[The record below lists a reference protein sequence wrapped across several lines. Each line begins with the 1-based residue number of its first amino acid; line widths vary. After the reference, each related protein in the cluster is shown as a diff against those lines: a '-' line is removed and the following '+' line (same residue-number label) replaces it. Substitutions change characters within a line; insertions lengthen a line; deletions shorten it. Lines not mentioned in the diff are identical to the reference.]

1 MSMEALRGGYVEE
14 KMTHIVTDFVER
26 VRRLRRQT
34 ERRAAVPKPVAVA
47 EKKSAFGLRFAD
59 QVIPHKRVDD
69 HHLRSS
75 QF

>member
-1 MSMEALRGGYVEE
+1 
-14 KMTHIVTDFVER
+14 MTHIVSDFVER

-34 ERRAAVPKPVAVA
+34 QRRAAVPKPVAA
-47 EKKSAFGLRFAD
+47 TGKTPAFRPRFAD
-59 QVIPHKRVDD
+59 QVIPHKRADD

>member
-1 MSMEALRGGYVEE
+1 
-14 KMTHIVTDFVER
+14 MTYIVSDFVER

-34 ERRAAVPKPVAVA
+34 ERRGAAPKSVAA
-47 EKKSAFGLRFAD
+47 TEKKPAVGPRFVD
-59 QVIPHKRVDD
+59 QVIPHKRADD